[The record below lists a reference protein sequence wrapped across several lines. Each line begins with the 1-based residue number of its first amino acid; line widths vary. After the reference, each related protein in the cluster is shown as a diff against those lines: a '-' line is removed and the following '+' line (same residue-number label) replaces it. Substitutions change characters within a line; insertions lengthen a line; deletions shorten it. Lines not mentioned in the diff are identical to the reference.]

1 MKTLPGF
8 TLLELMMVIALIAL
22 TSTIVLTNSSFL
34 DRYDADNIPTYENFL
49 QFLSEESALK
59 KKKVAWFIGNQEQSA
74 QVFQRNEWHHLDLD
88 EDLFPIINL
97 DVVFKD
103 STDTPF
109 TINDERS
116 DPFVTF
122 DPMGRSS
129 GASIEFYNQDVAMV
143 LLIDQFSQITF
154 KNLE

>member
-1 MKTLPGF
+1 
-8 TLLELMMVIALIAL
+8 MVIALIAL

-97 DVVFKD
+97 SKYFYKSIKKTKQKNKNFAQSLQKHKHLEKFDV
-103 STDTPF
+103 
-109 TINDERS
+109 
-116 DPFVTF
+116 
-122 DPMGRSS
+122 M
-129 GASIEFYNQDVAMV
+129 
-143 LLIDQFSQITF
+143 LLKQMYS
-154 KNLE
+154 LLC